1 MLCVLAHQAD
11 SLISFA
17 FCLNQ
22 KKGLEKLTHTSL
34 PYPPMAMRLSQWEKN
49 FNTFGVFDTLGSEW
63 EGMNGRRRGVENT
76 EIPPWTLHLMFLIPS
91 EMMNSTLGG
100 NGREWRKGEVDMIYA
115 C

>member
-1 MLCVLAHQAD
+1 MCFAHQAD

-34 PYPPMAMRLSQWEKN
+34 PSPPMAMRLSQWEKS

-63 EGMNGRRRGVENT
+63 EGVSGRRGVENT
-76 EIPPWTLHLMFLIPS
+76 
-91 EMMNSTLGG
+91 
-100 NGREWRKGEVDMIYA
+100 VDIA
-115 C
+115 LDVSHSFRDDEFHFGWQW